1 MVKRK
6 RGAKGSKDSIVGRIN
21 MAQRNFV
28 LFLIFFVVFL
38 TLNNFSTNVLFENF
52 FGILSIISGAIAL
65 VFLISL
71 VILFIVQGGRKKRR

>member
-1 MVKRK
+1 MVKGK
-6 RGAKGSKDSIVGRIN
+6 KGAKRSKGSIVGRIN

-71 VILFIVQGGRKKRR
+71 VVLFIVQSGRKKRR